1 MIDYER
7 NTDRG
12 AAMGAFE
19 DTAPVNVLHAT
30 FVAERDP
37 ATCFTLIV
45 HSESMEASTIEAL
58 HEACLRAI
66 KRVSAAHPRR

>member
-1 MIDYER
+1 MIDYETHT
-7 NTDRG
+7 NAG
-12 AAMGAFE
+12 AGTGAFE
-19 DTAPVNVLHAT
+19 QAAPVNVLHAT

-45 HSESMEASTIEAL
+45 HSESMEAPTIAAL